1 MNETQKIPK
10 HNIFDIEQLGLY
22 ISKGIHYNVKPCHVY
37 GLDGEGVEELPGV
50 NVINS
55 NQAVSNESP
64 VAEVEFENSKLTG
77 RGWLAVA
84 GFSAIAT
91 SFVAYFIK

>member
-1 MNETQKIPK
+1 MTVAPEVKPT
-10 HNIFDIEQLGLY
+10 NIFDLERWGFY

-37 GLDGEGVEELPGV
+37 ELDEEGVAELPGV

-55 NQAVSNESP
+55 KQIDSNESP
-64 VAEVEFENSKLTG
+64 VTEVEFEHSKLTG
-77 RGWLAVA
+77 KGWLAVA

-91 SFVAYFIK
+91 SLVAYFLK